1 MRKLFL
7 SFLFFSLSFVGLF
20 AESDFVADGRQRE
33 LAIFY
38 YEVGQRYIDVGK
50 VKKGNLFQRKAL
62 EIYPGLKEG
71 VDFKVA
77 IEEIDSRMSMEGE
90 VKSLAFEEVRLDE
103 IPGIVHDKIE
113 INELTNAPK
122 IEYVAQKARENGKEQ
137 AVKFQFNKFARA
149 LLLQKV
155 DLLNSVVADEVK
167 VLDKVETKGVLI
179 SNFEDAL
186 GAIDKD
192 ELGYLSVDDFYDLK
206 SLKIVRDSDAR
217 YNVRVKTRKNV
228 ITKNIPFWSGSQT
241 LGFLK
246 DGDRWVLSSIR

>member
-1 MRKLFL
+1 MRKLAL
-7 SFLFFSLSFVGLF
+7 SFLFFSLTLVGLF
-20 AESDFVADGRQRE
+20 AKGSFLVDEKQRE

-38 YEVGQRYIDVGK
+38 YEVGQRYIEVGK
-50 VKKGNLFQRKAL
+50 VKKGDLFQKKAL
-62 EIYPGLKEG
+62 KIYPGLREE

-77 IEEIDSRMSMEGE
+77 IEEIDSRMNMEGE
-90 VKSLAFEEVRLDE
+90 VKSLAFEDVKLDE
-103 IPGIVHDKIE
+103 VPGIVHDKIE

-122 IEYVAQKARENGKEQ
+122 IEYIAQKAREGSKEQ

-149 LLLQKV
+149 LLLQNV

-167 VLDKVETKGVLI
+167 VLDKVEAKGVLI
-179 SNFEDAL
+179 SNFEVAS
-186 GAIDKD
+186 GGIDRD

-206 SLKIVRDSDAR
+206 SLKIVKDSDES
-217 YNVRVKTRKNV
+217 YNVRVKTRKNG

-241 LGFLK
+241 LGFVR